1 QPEKVITF
9 KKATQDDAPLIYS
22 WFEHPHVKTWWP
34 LPENET
40 LESFTTRI
48 RSKDTFAYVVLC
60 DNKPIGYIQYY
71 IVDKATD
78 KTGAWLPELP
88 PTTVGT
94 DQFIGDPDYLGKGY
108 GTLFIKEFITYLTTV
123 LAPGTTTIIVDP
135 EPANSAAIKC
145 YKKVGF
151 KEVGEFTT
159 PFGPALL
166 MRYNCD
172 KNSSKI
178 T

>member
-1 QPEKVITF
+1 MLFILLALLTLFCSHIAWSQPEKVITF

-78 KTGAWLPELP
+78 KTGAWLPEFLQPWERDSSLSWPFPVSRIPSRNSQSYTPDRSAFCARLALP
-88 PTTVGT
+88 
-94 DQFIGDPDYLGKGY
+94 I
-108 GTLFIKEFITYLTTV
+108 
-123 LAPGTTTIIVDP
+123 
-135 EPANSAAIKC
+135 
-145 YKKVGF
+145 
-151 KEVGEFTT
+151 
-159 PFGPALL
+159 
-166 MRYNCD
+166 
-172 KNSSKI
+172 
-178 T
+178 